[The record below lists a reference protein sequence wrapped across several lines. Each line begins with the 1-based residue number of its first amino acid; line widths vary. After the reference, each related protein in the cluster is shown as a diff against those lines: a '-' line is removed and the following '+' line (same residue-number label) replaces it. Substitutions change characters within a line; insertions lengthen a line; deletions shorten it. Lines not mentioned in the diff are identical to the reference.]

1 MNLGDL
7 VKISWPIEE
16 DGLGIIIGWEGN
28 PFRYGKWIVFYENEI
43 WHLPKSQLEVSQYG
57 TR

>member
-1 MNLGDL
+1 MNVGDL

-16 DGLGIIIGWEGN
+16 DGFGIILGWEGDAS
-28 PFRYGKWIVFYENEI
+28 RYGKWIVFYENEI
-43 WHLPKSQLEVSQYG
+43 WHLRKHHIELINE